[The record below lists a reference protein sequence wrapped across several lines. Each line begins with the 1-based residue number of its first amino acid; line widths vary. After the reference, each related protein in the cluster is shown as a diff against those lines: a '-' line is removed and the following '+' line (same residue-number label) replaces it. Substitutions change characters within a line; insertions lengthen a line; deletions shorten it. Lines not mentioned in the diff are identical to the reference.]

1 MLLPK
6 EMPGDGAAGGLGAGL
21 RAFCNAQPKSGA
33 ELVLDAISFRR
44 QIADADLVVT
54 GEGRTDSQTAEGK
67 LCCAVAE
74 AAHRENIPVM
84 LLSGAVEGSP
94 EELGKTYDFAFSSST
109 GRRTLEEAMSAAS
122 DDLYFTAV
130 NAAKL
135 FSHAIK
141 S

>member
-1 MLLPK
+1 M
-6 EMPGDGAAGGLGAGL
+6 
-21 RAFCNAQPKSGA
+21 
-33 ELVLDAISFRR
+33 LDAIGFRR
-44 QIADADLVVT
+44 QITGADLVVT

-74 AAHRENIPVM
+74 AARREKIPVM
-84 LLSGAVEGSP
+84 LLSGAIEGSP
-94 EELGKTYDFAFSSST
+94 ETLGKTYDFAFSTST
-109 GRRTLEEAMSAAS
+109 GRRTLDEAMKAAA

-135 FSHAIK
+135 FKHGIS